1 MRPFRV
7 RLTFILMSLI
17 GISMIGAGFT
27 MAHLFKDSHIS
38 ALEENMSRE
47 INILEGTF
55 KFQDMNAPDAYSYYT
70 NQSRKIA
77 KLTDSRVTFIT
88 KDGRVIGDSEKDPLL
103 MDNHSNREEE
113 IIAAKEGI
121 GRAIRY
127 SDTLEREM
135 LYVAGKVTS
144 EQTYDGYIRLSMGLD
159 DVDEGINRAWMIMA
173 GGLILL
179 FIAATLVSYKVASSM
194 TSPLEQITRVARR
207 ITDLDYDARVTM
219 KRKDE
224 IGQLATAINAM
235 ADSLQT
241 QLKTI
246 RDNEDLLQSVLDNMT
261 GGILMVNETGQVA
274 LLNRAAER
282 MLDVD
287 NNEMSGR
294 SFLELKRH
302 YELTRLVE
310 DGISRKEPIHEER
323 SIYNPGERIIR
334 LDGVPM
340 TQDGSYRGMLFL
352 LQEVTDI
359 RRLEKMRSE
368 FVANVSHEL
377 KTPVAAVKGFAETL
391 LGGGVTDEKTARSF
405 LQIIYDENERLN
417 RLIGDILELSKIES
431 KRAHLVCSPIHLST
445 FFDSVL
451 ETMSKV
457 AEKKKISLSAEVPE
471 ELFIEGDEDKLRQ
484 IFMNLLSNAINYTHD
499 GGNVRVIAVNKQKED
514 GSESVVFTV
523 RDTGMGIPRKDLP
536 RIFERFYRVDKARS
550 RSSGGTGLGLSI
562 VKHLVELH
570 RGVISVE
577 SNLGIGTSF
586 LLELPLLQEDEEY

>member
-7 RLTFILMSLI
+7 RLTFILMFMI
-17 GISMIGAGFT
+17 GISMIGAGLT
-27 MAHLFKDSHIS
+27 MAQLFKDSHIT

-47 INILEGTF
+47 ISVLEGTLQ
-55 KFQDMNAPDAYSYYT
+55 FQDMNGPEAYTFYT
-70 NQSRKIA
+70 EQSHKIA

-103 MDNHSNREEE
+103 MDNHSTREEE
-113 IIAAKEGI
+113 ILAAKDGV
-121 GRAIRY
+121 GRAIRH
-127 SDTLEREM
+127 SDTMDRKM
-135 LYVAGKVTS
+135 LYVAATVTS
-144 EQTYDGYIRLSMGLD
+144 DQGFDGYIRLSMGLD
-159 DVDEGINRAWMIMA
+159 AVDKGLNRAWMIMA
-173 GGLILL
+173 GGLVLL

-207 ITDLDYDARVTM
+207 ITDLDYDARVSL

-224 IGQLATAINAM
+224 IGQLATAINVM

-261 GGILMVNETGQVA
+261 GGILMVNAEGEVA
-274 LLNRAAER
+274 LLNRAAEK

-287 NNEMSGR
+287 NSEMAGR
-294 SFLELKRH
+294 SFHELKRH

-310 DGISRKEPIHEER
+310 EGLSHKETFHEER
-323 SIYNPGERIIR
+323 SIYNPNERIIR

-340 TQDGSYRGMLFL
+340 IQDGSYRGMLFL
-352 LQEVTDI
+352 MQEVTEI

-391 LGGGVTDEKTARSF
+391 LGGGVTDEKMAQSF

-431 KRAHLVCSPIHLST
+431 KRVHLDCSPIHLSS

-451 ETMSKV
+451 ETLSKV

-499 GGNVRVIAVNKQKED
+499 GGNVKVSAVSKQEDD
-514 GSESVVFTV
+514 GSESVIFRVS
-523 RDTGMGIPRKDLP
+523 DTGMGIPRKDLP

-570 RGVISVE
+570 RGAISVE

-586 LLELPLLQEDEEY
+586 ILELPLLQESEDI

>member
-1 MRPFRV
+1 MKPFRI
-7 RLTFILMSLI
+7 RLTLILMALI
-17 GISMIGAGFT
+17 GISMIGAGVT
-27 MAHLFKDSHIS
+27 MAKLFKDSHIS

-47 INILEGTF
+47 IKLLSGTF
-55 KFQDMNAPDAYSYYT
+55 SFMDMNSPDAMNYYT
-70 NQSRKIA
+70 DQARQIATLTGSRI
-77 KLTDSRVTFIT
+77 TFIT
-88 KDGRVIGDSEKDPLL
+88 KEGTVLGDSEKNPLE
-103 MDNHSNREEE
+103 MDNHSTREEE
-113 IIAAKEGI
+113 VLAAKEGI

-127 SDTLEREM
+127 SDTLNREM
-135 LYVAGKVTS
+135 LYVAGSVVSDKGF
-144 EQTYDGYIRLSMGLD
+144 DGYIRLSMGLD
-159 DVDEGINRAWMIMA
+159 AVTEGLNRAWMIMA
-173 GGLILL
+173 GGLVLL
-179 FIAATLVSYKVASSM
+179 FIAATFVSYKVASSM

-207 ITDLDYDARVTM
+207 ITDLDYDARVPM

-235 ADSLQT
+235 ADSLQA

-261 GGILMVNETGQVA
+261 GGIVMINAEGEIA

-282 MLDVD
+282 LLDVK
-287 NNEMSGR
+287 NSEMTGHSYK
-294 SFLELKRH
+294 EIKHH
-302 YELTRLVE
+302 YELTRLVDE
-310 DGISRKEPIHEER
+310 GFSRNEPIHEER
-323 SIYNPGERIIR
+323 SIYNPAERIVR

-340 TQDGSYRGMLFL
+340 IQDGSCRGMLFL
-352 LQEVTDI
+352 LQEVTEI

-431 KRAHLVCSPIHLST
+431 KRVQLECSPVHLIE
-445 FFDSVL
+445 FFGSVL
-451 ETMSKV
+451 ETLSKV
-457 AEKKKISLSAEVPE
+457 AEKKKITLSADVPD

-484 IFMNLLSNAINYTHD
+484 IFMNLLSNAINYTQD
-499 GGNVRVIAVNKQKED
+499 GGNVRVTVVNNLKPD
-514 GSESVVFTV
+514 GTESVRFTV
-523 RDTGMGIPRKDLP
+523 SDTGMGIPRKDLP

-570 RGVISVE
+570 HGSITVE
-577 SNLGIGTSF
+577 SDLGIGSSF
-586 LLELPLLQEDEEY
+586 ILELPLLQEDSE

>member
-1 MRPFRV
+1 MKPFRI
-7 RLTFILMSLI
+7 RLTFILMTMI
-17 GISMIGAGFT
+17 GISMIGAGLT
-27 MAHLFKDSHIS
+27 MAQLFKDSHIA

-47 INILEGTF
+47 IKLLSGTLQF
-55 KFQDMNAPDAYSYYT
+55 ADMNSSGALNFYT
-70 NQSRKIA
+70 EQAKHIS
-77 KLTDSRVTFIT
+77 KLTNSQITFIT
-88 KDGRVIGDSEKDPLL
+88 KDGKVIGDSEKDPLQ
-103 MDNHSNREEE
+103 MDNHSTREEE
-113 IIAAKEGI
+113 VLAAKEGI

-127 SDTLEREM
+127 SDTLDRQM
-135 LYVAGKVTS
+135 LYVAGAVVS
-144 EQTYDGYIRLSMGLD
+144 DQGFDGYIRLSMELNAVTEGLS
-159 DVDEGINRAWMIMA
+159 RAWLIMA
-173 GGLILL
+173 GGLVLL

-207 ITDLDYDARVTM
+207 ITDLDYDARVPM

-261 GGILMVNETGQVA
+261 GGIVMINAEGEIA
-274 LLNRAAER
+274 LLNRASEHL
-282 MLDVD
+282 LDVK
-287 NNEMSGR
+287 NSEMAGYSYK
-294 SFLELKRH
+294 EIKHH
-302 YELTRLVE
+302 YELTRLIDEGVT
-310 DGISRKEPIHEER
+310 RKEAIHEER
-323 SIYNPGERIIR
+323 SIYNPAERIVR

-340 TQDGSYRGMLFL
+340 MQDGSYRGMLFL
-352 LQEVTDI
+352 LQEVTEI

-431 KRAHLVCSPIHLST
+431 KRVQLECSPVHLIE

-451 ETMSKV
+451 GTLSKV
-457 AEKKKISLSAEVPE
+457 AEKKKISLSANVPN
-471 ELFIEGDEDKLRQ
+471 ELFVEGDEDKLRQ

-499 GGNVRVIAVNKQKED
+499 GGSVKVTVVNGHKAD
-514 GSESVVFTV
+514 GTETVVFTV
-523 RDTGMGIPRKDLP
+523 SDTGMGIPRKDLP

-570 RGVISVE
+570 RGSITVE
-577 SNLGIGTSF
+577 SDLGIGSSF
-586 LLELPLLQEDEEY
+586 ILELPLLQEQAE